1 MAQGGQD
8 ASYRCVLWAYAPLQV
23 AALAAACHVLWC
35 AVGCRGWWAAALFGS
50 QLLHHPVQR
59 MHSCSTAVVT
69 KVRVSPPSHT
79 GRSTSAVAPTAF
91 IGATL
96 SAGVSGGILFTAAH
110 ELVSCLPVL
119 SSAGPWCAGQ
129 WADLGPSG

>member
-1 MAQGGQD
+1 MRSVGLRPAASGG
-8 ASYRCVLWAYAPLQV
+8 A
-23 AALAAACHVLWC
+23 
-35 AVGCRGWWAAALFGS
+35 GCRVPRAVVRCGVSGLVGRCSVWITTAASSCAT
-50 QLLHHPVQR
+50 HDD
-59 MHSCSTAVVT
+59 SCSTAVVT

-79 GRSTSAVAPTAF
+79 GRSTSAVAPAAF

-110 ELVSCLPVL
+110 ELVSCLPAL